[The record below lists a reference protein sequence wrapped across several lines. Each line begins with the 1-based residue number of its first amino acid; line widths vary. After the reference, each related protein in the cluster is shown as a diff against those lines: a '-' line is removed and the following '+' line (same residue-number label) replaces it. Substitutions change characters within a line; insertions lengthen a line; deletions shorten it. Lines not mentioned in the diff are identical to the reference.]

1 MFRILGNAIKFVNS
15 IEKILLYLRR
25 IGNSIGILAFGAVK
39 PTNGGYQTRLVT
51 KRLVISKR
59 VIYILMFSVLSVF
72 RKDYGC
78 DRFRY
83 TRTFSLP
90 ENSKVTFPEEF
101 KICTELET
109 LGST

>member
-39 PTNGGYQTRLVT
+39 PTNGGYQTQLVT

-72 RKDYGC
+72 RKDYGAI
-78 DRFRY
+78 DLDIHVPFLFQK
-83 TRTFSLP
+83 TRKSHFL
-90 ENSKVTFPEEF
+90 
-101 KICTELET
+101 
-109 LGST
+109 